1 MQDTLTKLEQM
12 CNQYDRTITPRPK
25 METNNA
31 KHTNLLGFE
40 AKEPMN
46 YNGYP

>member
-1 MQDTLTKLEQM
+1 MIQQLLPDHLQITKPE
-12 CNQYDRTITPRPK
+12 
-25 METNNA
+25 MEINNA

>member
-1 MQDTLTKLEQM
+1 MIQQLLPDQLLNNKLE
-12 CNQYDRTITPRPK
+12 

>member
-1 MQDTLTKLEQM
+1 
-12 CNQYDRTITPRPK
+12 

-46 YNGYP
+46 YNGYPSRTRKQNEIQVVHMN

>member
-1 MQDTLTKLEQM
+1 MQDILTTLEQCVNM
-12 CNQYDRTITPRPK
+12 IQQLLPDQPK

-31 KHTNLLGFE
+31 KCTNLLGFE